1 MQATLSKH
9 GKDWAE
15 YEDKKMI
22 SLKSQ
27 GHTYDHIGTVLQRT
41 GEACR
46 QRLKY
51 LKKDTVSYLDEPNE
65 SGETSKW
72 SKQEEE
78 TLFTLRQQGVPYK
91 IISLQINRSP
101 IACEKKY
108 QKTNWQSYFG
118 TSLLSELEEKSIALS
133 KKVDIREKI
142 TASQDAKMS
151 MYKIR
156 AEIIAD
162 RVSSAVEALPV
173 VITAKEGSKNKNKID
188 PKKVREPE
196 EMALVLSDL
205 HIGAHHTLE
214 ETGGISEY
222 NEEVVARRI
231 ENLKTAVLEI
241 AEIHGQLYEIP
252 VLHIFCLG
260 DIVAGANN
268 AGAWSNTY
276 INLPIFDQM
285 TRGWKAIADM
295 IHSWLHK
302 FPKIRFYGVR
312 GNHGRCLDE
321 LTRILTP
328 SGYKFYNEIKEGDLV
343 GTVDIKSKE
352 FSFQPVKKIHIFSDD
367 KEIIR
372 FKTSK
377 FNILNTLDHDFLSKS
392 KKGNLLKHSV
402 RDILDRESTTLLV
415 PSSFP
420 SANSEYP
427 IEDDILS
434 LLGWIMTD
442 GSYDDKSNSIRIYQS
457 KLENQPT
464 ILSLTKD
471 YSHSVS
477 LRDRNVQSILGVK
490 VKTQHPEWRLNLLSS
505 DKVSRIKKLLPHRET
520 IPQWMYDLSDRQ
532 VAVLLQ
538 SIVSGDGS
546 IRVGTTGKDGYK
558 REGGMDVVWGKKIFL
573 EQLCGLLCSHGISA
587 SINRHK
593 RKCIKSKMSGDPQ
606 ISYYLQIRKRS
617 TYSIKTKH
625 ISKESYSGITW
636 CVTVDNGT
644 IAVISG
650 SGDAYFT
657 GNCGL
662 DGVEKDYCNWD
673 YISYKYLEAAFS
685 NNTNVEFVVPPSW
698 WIFEE
703 IKNHKFLLVH
713 GDDVKGGSMP
723 IRGLQNFEMKMAGI
737 LGKYPDYTIAGH
749 FHNSAE
755 MTTNSGRIII
765 NGAFVGSDVYSLKT
779 VHAASRPEQKVFGIH
794 SKHGMTW
801 SYNINLDHNR
811 L

>member
-1 MQATLSKH
+1 MQAKISKH
-9 GKDWAE
+9 GQDWAE
-15 YEDKKMI
+15 HEDKRMI

-27 GHTYDHIGTVLQRT
+27 GHTYGHIGTVLKRT
-41 GEACR
+41 SESCR
-46 QRLKY
+46 SRFKL
-51 LKKDTVSYLDEPNE
+51 LKKSVSSYLDEPKEPGE
-65 SGETSKW
+65 SSDVNKW
-72 SKQEEE
+72 SKEEE
-78 TLFTLRQQGVPYK
+78 EALFALRQQGIPYK
-91 IISLQINRSP
+91 IIALQINRSP
-101 IACEKKY
+101 LACEKKY
-108 QKTNWQSYFG
+108 QKTNWQNHFG
-118 TSLLSELEEKSIALS
+118 TILLSELEEKSISLS
-133 KKVDIREKI
+133 KKVDIRDKI

-162 RVSSAVEALPV
+162 RLVAAVEALPTV
-173 VITAKEGSKNKNKID
+173 ATSKRDSSKNKKKID
-188 PKKVREPE
+188 SKKAREPE

-295 IHSWLHK
+295 IHGWLPK

-312 GNHGRCLDE
+312 GNHGR
-321 LTRILTP
+321 
-328 SGYKFYNEIKEGDLV
+328 
-343 GTVDIKSKE
+343 
-352 FSFQPVKKIHIFSDD
+352 
-367 KEIIR
+367 
-372 FKTSK
+372 
-377 FNILNTLDHDFLSKS
+377 
-392 KKGNLLKHSV
+392 
-402 RDILDRESTTLLV
+402 
-415 PSSFP
+415 
-420 SANSEYP
+420 
-427 IEDDILS
+427 
-434 LLGWIMTD
+434 
-442 GSYDDKSNSIRIYQS
+442 
-457 KLENQPT
+457 
-464 ILSLTKD
+464 
-471 YSHSVS
+471 
-477 LRDRNVQSILGVK
+477 
-490 VKTQHPEWRLNLLSS
+490 
-505 DKVSRIKKLLPHRET
+505 
-520 IPQWMYDLSDRQ
+520 
-532 VAVLLQ
+532 
-538 SIVSGDGS
+538 
-546 IRVGTTGKDGYK
+546 
-558 REGGMDVVWGKKIFL
+558 
-573 EQLCGLLCSHGISA
+573 
-587 SINRHK
+587 
-593 RKCIKSKMSGDPQ
+593 
-606 ISYYLQIRKRS
+606 
-617 TYSIKTKH
+617 
-625 ISKESYSGITW
+625 
-636 CVTVDNGT
+636 
-644 IAVISG
+644 
-650 SGDAYFT
+650 
-657 GNCGL
+657 CGL

-703 IKNHKFLLVH
+703 IKDHKFLLVH
-713 GDDVKGGSMP
+713 GDDVRGGSMP
-723 IRGLQNFEMKMAGI
+723 IKGLQNFEMKMASI
-737 LGKYPDYTIAGH
+737 IGKYPDYTIAGH

-765 NGAFVGSDVYSLKT
+765 NGAFVGSDVYSLKN

>member
-1 MQATLSKH
+1 MQVKLSKH
-9 GKDWAE
+9 GLDWAE

-51 LKKDTVSYLDEPNE
+51 LKKDTASYLDEPADAID
-65 SGETSKW
+65 SSKW
-72 SKQEEE
+72 TKKEEE
-78 TLFTLRQQGVPYK
+78 TLFALRQQGVPYK
-91 IISLQINRSP
+91 IISLQIDRSP
-101 IACEKKY
+101 LACEKKY
-108 QKTNWQSYFG
+108 QKTNWQGYFG
-118 TSLLSELEEKSIALS
+118 TTLLSELEEKSVALS

-162 RVSSAVEALPV
+162 RISQSVEALTV
-173 VITAKEGSKNKNKID
+173 VTASKSGSKNKKAVD

-252 VLHIFCLG
+252 ILHIFCLG

-295 IHSWLHK
+295 IHGWLHK

-312 GNHGRCLDE
+312 GNHGR
-321 LTRILTP
+321 
-328 SGYKFYNEIKEGDLV
+328 
-343 GTVDIKSKE
+343 
-352 FSFQPVKKIHIFSDD
+352 
-367 KEIIR
+367 
-372 FKTSK
+372 
-377 FNILNTLDHDFLSKS
+377 
-392 KKGNLLKHSV
+392 
-402 RDILDRESTTLLV
+402 
-415 PSSFP
+415 
-420 SANSEYP
+420 
-427 IEDDILS
+427 
-434 LLGWIMTD
+434 
-442 GSYDDKSNSIRIYQS
+442 
-457 KLENQPT
+457 
-464 ILSLTKD
+464 
-471 YSHSVS
+471 
-477 LRDRNVQSILGVK
+477 
-490 VKTQHPEWRLNLLSS
+490 
-505 DKVSRIKKLLPHRET
+505 
-520 IPQWMYDLSDRQ
+520 
-532 VAVLLQ
+532 
-538 SIVSGDGS
+538 
-546 IRVGTTGKDGYK
+546 
-558 REGGMDVVWGKKIFL
+558 
-573 EQLCGLLCSHGISA
+573 
-587 SINRHK
+587 
-593 RKCIKSKMSGDPQ
+593 
-606 ISYYLQIRKRS
+606 
-617 TYSIKTKH
+617 
-625 ISKESYSGITW
+625 
-636 CVTVDNGT
+636 
-644 IAVISG
+644 
-650 SGDAYFT
+650 
-657 GNCGL
+657 CGL

-685 NNTNVEFVVPPSW
+685 SNPNVEFVVPPSW

-713 GDDVKGGSMP
+713 GDDVRGGSMP
-723 IRGLQNFEMKMAGI
+723 IKGLQNFEMKMASI

-765 NGAFVGSDVYSLKT
+765 NGAFVGSDVYSLKK